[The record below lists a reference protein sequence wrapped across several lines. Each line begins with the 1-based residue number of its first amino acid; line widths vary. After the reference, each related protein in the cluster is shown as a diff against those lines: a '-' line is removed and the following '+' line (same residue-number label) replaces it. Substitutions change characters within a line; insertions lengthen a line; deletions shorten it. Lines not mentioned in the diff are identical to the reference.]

1 MTDESVNVTSG
12 ERDAKYRYAYEAEA
26 ERLMGTWTR
35 EQLLVSFFPEFDS
48 GLIWTK
54 EQLLAII
61 SDTETGWLTNVE
73 TDALERFT
81 GWTFKPDRR
90 LVCASQYLH
99 GNVLRVIMG
108 SSRSV

>member
-35 EQLLVSFFPEFDS
+35 EQLLASFFPEFDS
-48 GLIWTK
+48 ELIWTK

-73 TDALERFT
+73 TDVLERFVD
-81 GWTFKPDRR
+81 GQHRYWREHWDERGGDW
-90 LVCASQYLH
+90 LVERNWLDIQA
-99 GNVLRVIMG
+99 
-108 SSRSV
+108 